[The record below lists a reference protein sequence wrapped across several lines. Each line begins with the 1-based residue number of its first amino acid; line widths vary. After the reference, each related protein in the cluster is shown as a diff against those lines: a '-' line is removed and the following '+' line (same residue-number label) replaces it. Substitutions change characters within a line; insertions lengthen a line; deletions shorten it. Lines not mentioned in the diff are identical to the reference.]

1 MKKTTL
7 AVILGAM
14 MAWAT
19 AGVCEDQPGAA
30 AAPEKQAA
38 VAQAV
43 YVCPDCHTMAMAAG
57 KCTKCGMDMK
67 PMHMLGMKEGKCG
80 CGKDVT
86 TMAVPAG
93 MYVCACAD
101 GKCCSAISDKPG
113 KCACGKDM
121 KKVEA
126 PAKTE

>member
-1 MKKTTL
+1 
-7 AVILGAM
+7 
-14 MAWAT
+14 
-19 AGVCEDQPGAA
+19 
-30 AAPEKQAA
+30 
-38 VAQAV
+38 
-43 YVCPDCHTMAMAAG
+43 
-57 KCTKCGMDMK
+57 
-67 PMHMLGMKEGKCG
+67 MKEGKCG